1 MKSQYYQCSLFGR
14 YHRDHANRASRTG
27 FEIWYSQPPQ
37 RSGEGLLQRR
47 VRLMSE
53 KVRQSSVVQSNGDA
67 PERLPYYP
75 SAHPAERIVQQS
87 LWDVTATTGD
97 WT

>member
-1 MKSQYYQCSLFGR
+1 
-14 YHRDHANRASRTG
+14 
-27 FEIWYSQPPQ
+27 
-37 RSGEGLLQRR
+37 
-47 VRLMSE
+47 MSE